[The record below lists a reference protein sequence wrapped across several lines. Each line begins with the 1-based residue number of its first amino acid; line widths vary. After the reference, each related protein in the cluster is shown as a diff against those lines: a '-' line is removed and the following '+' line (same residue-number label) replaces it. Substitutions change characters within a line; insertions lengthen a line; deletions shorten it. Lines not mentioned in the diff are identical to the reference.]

1 MKLIKEITDK
11 DIIHSEGRTNAIPRY
26 TSRAILF
33 NNMSQFAVMYSPK
46 FKLYSLPGGG
56 IEEEEDKE
64 DAVKREILE
73 ETGYHCEIVNELG
86 YVYENRAYCDFTQY
100 SYYYI
105 ARTVGKQKQ
114 ISMDECERESEMEV
128 QWHTLEKVIQLIVTP
143 VHDTV
148 QRKFI
153 QAKDKAALYEYV
165 QSIGSNNIL
174 YFIEG

>member
-1 MKLIKEITDK
+1 MKLIKEIIDQ
-11 DIIHSEGRTNAIPRY
+11 DIIHTAGRANVIPRY

-33 NNMSQFAVMYSPK
+33 NHISQFAVMYSPK

-56 IEEEEDKE
+56 IEDGENKEE
-64 DAVKREILE
+64 AVKREILE

-86 YVYENRAYCDFTQY
+86 YVYENRAHCNFEQY

-105 ARTVGKQKQ
+105 AKTVGSQSQ
-114 ISMDECERESEMEV
+114 ICLDECECESKMEV

-148 QRKFI
+148 QKKFI
-153 QAKDKAALYEYV
+153 QAKDTAALYEYV
-165 QSIGSNNIL
+165 KSIS
-174 YFIEG
+174 